1 MGRRRWTRGAVGAAL
16 AAVALVGLLWLV
28 RDDGRGGAGADATS
42 TTTTATTAPP
52 TTSGSPTGGIQPD
65 VTYDVDG
72 IESADGDL
80 DARLADAEAIMEPLG
95 PQVVV
100 ADLPTREFTAFPAVA
115 RYQGFNP
122 VAGATGCAGI
132 MTRPLTV
139 TGSWEKT
146 ASSGEQ
152 TAVVLVAAFDTER
165 DAAEWAVALATE
177 AGLQNEE
184 CTGFDLPPDRRSP
197 ESLQVSHRDVELPGL
212 PDGTTYNT
220 WVRPPARDVGGTVWE
235 ASALLVRGRY
245 TIVVSVRYDVTD
257 GSPPDALAAIA
268 ANVASRL

>member
-1 MGRRRWTRGAVGAAL
+1 MVG
-16 AAVALVGLLWLV
+16 
-28 RDDGRGGAGADATS
+28 
-42 TTTTATTAPP
+42 TA
-52 TTSGSPTGGIQPD
+52 
-65 VTYDVDG
+65 
-72 IESADGDL
+72 
-80 DARLADAEAIMEPLG
+80 
-95 PQVVV
+95 
-100 ADLPTREFTAFPAVA
+100 
-115 RYQGFNP
+115 
-122 VAGATGCAGI
+122 GCAGI

-152 TAVVLVAAFDTER
+152 TAVVLVGAFDTER

-177 AGLQNEE
+177 AGLQDDE
-184 CTGFDLPPDRRSP
+184 CTGVRPALPDRRSP
-197 ESLQVSHRDVELPGL
+197 ESLQVSHQDVELPGL
-212 PDGTTYNT
+212 PAGATYNT